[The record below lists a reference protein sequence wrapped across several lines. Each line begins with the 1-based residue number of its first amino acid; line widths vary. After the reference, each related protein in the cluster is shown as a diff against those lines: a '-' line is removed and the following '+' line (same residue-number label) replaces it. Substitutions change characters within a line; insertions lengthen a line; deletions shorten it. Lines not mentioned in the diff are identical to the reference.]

1 MRKTQSQFSSMPQS
15 PNPKRLTR
23 RELAEELGRSL
34 SAIARWQRARKIP
47 FVRIGRFVRF
57 NLTNVERALERYELK
72 EVGHPTF
79 KPGRLTQRVRPRE
92 ARRHSHPESDGSNG
106 PHGSKQPK
114 GSAQACGNY
123 NLTER

>member
-1 MRKTQSQFSSMPQS
+1 MPQS

-34 SAIARWQRARKIP
+34 SAIARWQHARKIP

-57 NLTNVERALERYELK
+57 NLTSVERALERYELK

-79 KPGRLTQRVRPRE
+79 KREGLVQRVRQQKE
-92 ARRHSHPESDGSNG
+92 LHHRHPQSCCSSD
-106 PHGSKQPK
+106 PHDPK
-114 GSAQACGNY
+114 ISTPTAALKPTGNTTSQSVRKED
-123 NLTER
+123 NK